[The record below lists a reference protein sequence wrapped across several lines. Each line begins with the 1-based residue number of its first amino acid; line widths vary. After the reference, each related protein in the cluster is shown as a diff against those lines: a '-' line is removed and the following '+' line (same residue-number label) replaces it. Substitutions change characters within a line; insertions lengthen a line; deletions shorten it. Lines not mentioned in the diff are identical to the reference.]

1 MNTQMDKTID
11 EYYSSIDKSI
21 LNNLCQN
28 NNLKNLINLS
38 TVTDLYIF
46 NKKNK
51 KWKLKSKDKLLKECE
66 TIKKKEIKTT
76 SNMLAN
82 LAKLN
87 NNYET
92 TNIKHICEN
101 LNNKI
106 TNIDNVIKCIELLD
120 TNTEN
125 NYDSFNFNEKIKII
139 DIVKSPEIY
148 DNYIEYYTNC

>member
-1 MNTQMDKTID
+1 MDKTID